1 MKKFALLLAALCV
14 ALVAFAV
21 PASAHVTVAAPGAI
35 RGGSDQEIT
44 FRVPVEKKV
53 DTVGLK
59 IELPVATPIATVLVE
74 PITGWTNTEQSTTLT
89 TPIHTDDGDFTTA
102 VTEISWTAKPGNGLK
117 PGEFGAFT
125 IIAGRLPDVA
135 EIAFGAVQTYADG
148 SVVNWNQ
155 VAAPGSTAQ
164 PDFPKPTLQLAAAQA
179 DSGAASTAAAPSTA
193 SSTATAT
200 ATGAS
205 TTTKPASTTGAT
217 ILGVIALVV
226 AAGALGLSV
235 VTRARRS

>member
-1 MKKFALLLAALCV
+1 MRILALGLIAICV
-14 ALVAFAV
+14 ALVALAA
-21 PASAHVTVAAPGAI
+21 PASAHVTVAAPGAV

-59 IELPVATPIATVLVE
+59 IELPVSTPIATVLVE
-74 PITGWTNTEQSTTLT
+74 PIAGWTHTQQSSTLS

-102 VTEISWTAKPGNGLK
+102 VTQISWTARPGNGLK

-125 IIAGRLPDVA
+125 VIAGLLPDVP

-148 SVVNWNQ
+148 SVVSWNQ
-155 VAAPGSTAQ
+155 VAAPGSTAT
-164 PDFPKPTLQLAAAQA
+164 PDFPKPTLTLG
-179 DSGAASTAAAPSTA
+179 SAPSG
-193 SSTATAT
+193 TATPAGTT
-200 ATGAS
+200 AQTAPS
-205 TTTKPASTTGAT
+205 KPASTAGAT
-217 ILGVIALVV
+217 VLAVIALVV

-235 VTRARRS
+235 VTRARRT

>member
-1 MKKFALLLAALCV
+1 MSVKKVALALAAIGVALLALAG
-14 ALVAFAV
+14 
-21 PASAHVTVAAPGAI
+21 PASAHVTVAAPGAT

-59 IELPVATPIATVLVE
+59 IELPIATPIATVLVE
-74 PITGWTNTEQSTTLT
+74 PVVGWTNTQQSSTLA

-102 VTEISWTAKPGNGLK
+102 VTEISWTAQPGHGLK

-125 IIAGRLPDVA
+125 IIAGLLPDVP

-148 SVVNWNQ
+148 SVVTWNQ
-155 VAAPGSTAQ
+155 VAAPGSTAT
-164 PDFPKPTLQLAAAQA
+164 PDFPKPTLELAAAP
-179 DSGAASTAAAPSTA
+179 AANAG
-193 SSTATAT
+193 STATS
-200 ATGAS
+200 TGTPSARA
-205 TTTKPASTTGAT
+205 KAASTTGAT
-217 ILGVIALVV
+217 VLAVIALVV